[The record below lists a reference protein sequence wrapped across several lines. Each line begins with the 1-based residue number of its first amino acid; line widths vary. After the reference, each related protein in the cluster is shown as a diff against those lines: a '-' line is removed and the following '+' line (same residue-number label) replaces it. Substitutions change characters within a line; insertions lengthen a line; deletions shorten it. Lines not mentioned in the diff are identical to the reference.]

1 MEPFNRER
9 FLLRLIAAAVIAP
22 LALYGVGAI
31 ACSIKYTISGSAA
44 EGACVPLQQNLNRST
59 EMALSILLALLG
71 GGALAVD
78 AATSHRSA
86 KRREDEAERGELPP
100 ALPVDRGEQ
109 RPVPPDDD
117 PRF

>member
-1 MEPFNRER
+1 VEFNRER

-22 LALYGVGAI
+22 LALYGIGAI
-31 ACSIKYTISGSAA
+31 ACSVKYTISGSASQ
-44 EGACVPLQQNLNRST
+44 GACQPLQQNLNRST

-78 AATSHRSA
+78 AASNRPER
-86 KRREDEAERGELPP
+86 KREDEPT
-100 ALPVDRGEQ
+100 
-109 RPVPPDDD
+109 RPVPPEQD

>member
-1 MEPFNRER
+1 MEFNRER

-22 LALYGVGAI
+22 LALYGIGAI
-31 ACSIKYTISGSAA
+31 ACSVKYTISGSASQ
-44 EGACVPLQQNLNRST
+44 GACQPLQQNLNRST

-78 AATSHRSA
+78 AASNRPER
-86 KRREDEAERGELPP
+86 KREDEPT
-100 ALPVDRGEQ
+100 
-109 RPVPPDDD
+109 RPVPPEQD